1 MSTTWPVYLVGH
13 DYSHMKFR
21 KFNQSNLQQP
31 STTVFDD
38 DDTTNFNRLM
48 VYLLFRTNIRMSK
61 HLLRTNIRMS
71 KHLLPSLHIPNR
83 FLSFAIQFW

>member
-21 KFNQSNLQQP
+21 KFNQSNLHQP

-61 HLLRTNIRMS
+61 HLL
-71 KHLLPSLHIPNR
+71 PSLHIPNH

>member
-31 STTVFDD
+31 STAVFDD

-61 HLLRTNIRMS
+61 HLL
-71 KHLLPSLHIPNR
+71 PSLHIPNR

>member
-61 HLLRTNIRMS
+61 HLL
-71 KHLLPSLHIPNR
+71 PSLHIPNH